1 LPLEAAASAEA
12 PKPPPPSQARNAP
25 PPLPADSA
33 PSAEMP
39 PPSSKTVK
47 AAIRAGDGGAG
58 ADIWYGLRVAVEP
71 SPRDPNMLIVR
82 RLDARQPA
90 PAGTREALIV
100 VLDSGADLFGTA
112 PAVVHANKR
121 D

>member
-1 LPLEAAASAEA
+1 
-12 PKPPPPSQARNAP
+12 
-25 PPLPADSA
+25 
-33 PSAEMP
+33 
-39 PPSSKTVK
+39 
-47 AAIRAGDGGAG
+47 
-58 ADIWYGLRVAVEP
+58 
-71 SPRDPNMLIVR
+71 MLVVR

-112 PAVVHANKR
+112 PVVVHANKR